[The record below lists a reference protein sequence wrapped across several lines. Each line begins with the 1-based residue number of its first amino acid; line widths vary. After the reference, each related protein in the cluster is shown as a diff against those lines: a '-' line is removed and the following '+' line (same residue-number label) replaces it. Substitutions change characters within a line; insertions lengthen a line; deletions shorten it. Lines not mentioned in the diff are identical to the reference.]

1 MNKYIIFIMCQLRVS
16 VDPGVRKVNA
26 LPRRFIRIQV
36 LQRRTHHEQN
46 LQSDLEQNEK
56 LLRGGE

>member
-1 MNKYIIFIMCQLRVS
+1 MKRKENVLPHRFMKIIMKENVLPHRFMKIIM
-16 VDPGVRKVNA
+16 
-26 LPRRFIRIQV
+26 
-36 LQRRTHHEQN
+36 LQRRIHHEQN

>member
-1 MNKYIIFIMCQLRVS
+1 MDKYIIIIMCQLRVT
-16 VDPGVRKVNA
+16 VDPGVRKGKA
-26 LPRRFIRIQV
+26 LPRRFVRIIV

>member
-1 MNKYIIFIMCQLRVS
+1 MKRKGNVLR
-16 VDPGVRKVNA
+16 
-26 LPRRFIRIQV
+26 RRPVKIKA
-36 LQRRTHHEQN
+36 LQRRGYHEQN

>member
-1 MNKYIIFIMCQLRVS
+1 MKRKENVLPHRFMKIIM
-16 VDPGVRKVNA
+16 
-26 LPRRFIRIQV
+26 
-36 LQRRTHHEQN
+36 LQRRIHHEQN